1 MRNSVFYVYMLASR
15 RHGTLYLGVTS
26 HLRRRLE
33 EHRSGAG
40 PGFTHTYAVH
50 QLVWFE
56 LHDSLVHARQREKT
70 LKKWKR
76 SWKIALIEEGNRDWR
91 DLSDTLDPML

>member
-1 MRNSVFYVYMLASR
+1 MRELFFYVYLLASKR
-15 RHGTLYLGVTS
+15 NGTLYLGVTS
-26 HLRRRLE
+26 NLRKRLE
-33 EHRSGAG
+33 EHRSGAV
-40 PGFTHTYAVH
+40 PGFTRTYAVH

-56 LHDSLVHARQREKT
+56 IHESFEHARQREKT

-76 SWKIALIEEGNRDWR
+76 AWKVALIEESNRDWR